1 MTFKGLLCV
10 SVLFIVT
17 SAQIYDPGES
27 SDPNEHNDNKLASGI
42 NELGFQLTKQLMK
55 SNGNE
60 KNVVL
65 SPASISGLLA
75 MTLLGSVGE
84 AYDELAQ
91 ALQFSKDIKLNRN
104 THERFGELLR
114 ALNSDN
120 ASSKTLYA
128 DVVFADKSSK
138 LREAYREYLKRV
150 YNGNAIG
157 LDFKDQQTAKDTI
170 NEWVKEN
177 TQGKI
182 PSFLKDSLPV
192 STKVVL
198 LSALYFSGQWKHPFL
213 VEYTQKLPFNA
224 PLEKTVMVDQM
235 LNIGSFPYLSS
246 YTDDLLMVALPY
258 NDSMTTMYAIK
269 PRRPRKMTLP
279 DLLDK
284 LDYYKIDELINRLSD
299 RKCVIRFPKMDLQKT
314 EKLEDS
320 LKALGIKSIF
330 TPGQANFAL
339 MIDSNSVEN
348 KTETKLL
355 SRINTDDEETSRSFK
370 EMVNGLPNP
379 GVFVD
384 TILHDVK
391 IKIDEYG
398 TEAVAASG
406 GILARTAEQFYADSP
421 FYIFIRNERTKL
433 VTFSAVVFDPT
444 S

>member
-1 MTFKGLLCV
+1 
-10 SVLFIVT
+10 
-17 SAQIYDPGES
+17 
-27 SDPNEHNDNKLASGI
+27 
-42 NELGFQLTKQLMK
+42 
-55 SNGNE
+55 
-60 KNVVL
+60 
-65 SPASISGLLA
+65 

-84 AYDELAQ
+84 SYEELAQ

-104 THERFGELLR
+104 THEQFGELLR

-120 ASSKTLYA
+120 VSSKTLYA
-128 DVVFADKSSK
+128 DVIFADKSSK
-138 LREAYREYLKRV
+138 LRLEYRDYLKRV
-150 YNGNAIG
+150 YDGDALG
-157 LDFKDQQTAKDTI
+157 LDFKDQLTAKDAI
-170 NEWVKEN
+170 NEWVKDN

-182 PSFLKDSLPV
+182 SDFLKDSLPAA
-192 STKVVL
+192 TKVVL

-224 PLEKTVMVDQM
+224 PVENTVMVDQM

-246 YTDDLLMVALPY
+246 YSDDLHMIALPY

-269 PRRPRKMTLP
+269 PRRPRKLTLP

-284 LDYYKIDELINRLSD
+284 LDYYKIDDLINRLSE

-314 EKLEDS
+314 EKLESS

-330 TPGQANFAL
+330 TPGLANFAL
-339 MIDSNSVEN
+339 MIDTNKVEN
-348 KTETKLL
+348 KTEAELL

-370 EMVNGLPNP
+370 EIVNSLPNP
-379 GVFVD
+379 GVYIN

-421 FYIFIRNERTKL
+421 FFIFIRNERTKL
-433 VTFSAVVFDPT
+433 VTFSAVIFDPT
-444 S
+444 T